1 MAHEKLKN
9 PTEALASYEFALPL
23 LDELSVPPA
32 NSTSPATD
40 PSFIKYR
47 ELWRW
52 TERLLWRVSV
62 LASKHSSIHAALT
75 YLRRYNSFTLYYPAL
90 FRAGHRGVLTVL
102 HLKALVNI
110 ISEGKPRLSWVT
122 EARTL
127 VEAYRVVLADCTNFP
142 KAGDRNRK
150 VEEYC
155 DGLVAVWERIG
166 LDGMDSRWVIDVS
179 SFELL
184 ALLSH

>member
-1 MAHEKLKN
+1 M
-9 PTEALASYEFALPL
+9 
-23 LDELSVPPA
+23 
-32 NSTSPATD
+32 
-40 PSFIKYR
+40 
-47 ELWRW
+47 
-52 TERLLWRVSV
+52 
-62 LASKHSSIHAALT
+62 
-75 YLRRYNSFTLYYPAL
+75 
-90 FRAGHRGVLTVL
+90 L

-110 ISEGKPRLSWVT
+110 VGEGKPKLSWVT

>member
-1 MAHEKLKN
+1 MAHEKLEQ
-9 PTEALASYEFALPL
+9 PIEALSSYEFALPL

-32 NSTSPATD
+32 NPTSPAFD
-40 PSFIKYR
+40 PSFITYR

-52 TERLLWRVSV
+52 TERLLWRASV
-62 LASKHSSIHAALT
+62 LASKHSSIHTALT
-75 YLRRYNSFTLYYPAL
+75 YLRKYNSFTLYYPAF
-90 FRAGHRGVLTVL
+90 FRAGHRGVLTML
-102 HLKALVNI
+102 HLKALI
-110 ISEGKPRLSWVT
+110 DTIGEGKPKLSWVT

-127 VEAYRVVLADCTNFP
+127 VEAYRVVLAVCTNFP

-166 LDGMDSRWVIDVS
+166 PDVIDSRWVIDVS
-179 SFELL
+179 SFEL
-184 ALLSH
+184 

>member
-1 MAHEKLKN
+1 MAHEKLEL
-9 PTEALASYEFALPL
+9 PTEALASYELALPL
-23 LDELSVPPA
+23 LDELSIPPA
-32 NSTSPATD
+32 NPTSPTLD

-62 LASKHSSIHAALT
+62 LASKHSSTHTALI
-75 YLRRYNSFTLYYPAL
+75 YLRQYNSFTLYYPAF
-90 FRAGHRGVLTVL
+90 FRAGHRGVLTML
-102 HLKALVNI
+102 HLKALFNTI
-110 ISEGKPRLSWVT
+110 GEGKPKLSWVT

-127 VEAYRVVLADCTNFP
+127 VETYRVVLAVCTNFP
-142 KAGDRNRK
+142 KAGDSNRK

-166 LDGMDSRWVIDVS
+166 ADGTDPRWVIDVS
-179 SFELL
+179 SFEL
-184 ALLSH
+184 